1 VPVRTYDA
9 PVLRAVFF
17 DFGGVITESP
27 LDGFARLEQERG
39 LPPGFIA
46 SVNLR
51 DYHSNAWARLERS
64 EITPADFDQL
74 FADESSALGHEIRG
88 ADVLAVIH
96 GEVRPEMVAALDVLR
111 EEGYV
116 LACLTNNV
124 SAPAD
129 GGGFSRYAEV
139 LAKFDN
145 VVESSKVGARKP
157 ERHFYEAAC
166 ERTGVQPSECVFLDD
181 LGVNVKAAREMG
193 MSTIKVT
200 GAAQAL
206 GELAGLLG
214 LQRLRQLVGG

>member
-1 VPVRTYDA
+1 M
-9 PVLRAVFF
+9 LRAVFF

-27 LDGFARLEQERG
+27 LDGFARLERERG

-51 DYHSNAWARLERS
+51 DYHGNAWARLERS
-64 EITPADFDQL
+64 EVTPAEFDGL
-74 FADESSALGHEIRG
+74 FAAESAALGHEVRG

-96 GEVRPEMVAALDVLR
+96 GDLRPPMVAALDVLR
-111 EEGYV
+111 DEGFR

-124 SAPAD
+124 AAPSD
-129 GGGFSRYAEV
+129 GGGGGGGAMGRYADV
-139 LAKFDN
+139 LARFDD

-157 ERHFYEAAC
+157 ERRFYEVAC
-166 ERTGVQPSECVFLDD
+166 ERNGVDPTECAFLDD
-181 LGVNVKAAREMG
+181 LGVNVKAARELG

-214 LQRLRQLVGG
+214 LDRLRTLADG

>member
-1 VPVRTYDA
+1 M
-9 PVLRAVFF
+9 LRAVFF

-27 LDGFARLEQERG
+27 LDGFARLERDRG

-51 DYHSNAWARLERS
+51 DYHGNAWARLERS
-64 EITPADFDQL
+64 EVTPEEFDAL
-74 FADESSALGHEIRG
+74 FAAESASAGHEVRG

-96 GEVRPEMVAALDVLR
+96 GDVRPPMVAALDVLR
-111 EEGYV
+111 EEGYL

-124 SAPAD
+124 AAPA
-129 GGGFSRYAEV
+129 GGGGSGGGGMARYADV
-139 LAKFDN
+139 LARFDE

-157 ERHFYEAAC
+157 EPRFYEAAC
-166 ERTGVQPSECVFLDD
+166 ERTGTTPGECAFLDD
-181 LGVNVKAAREMG
+181 LGVNVKAARDMG

-206 GELAGLLG
+206 GELADLLG
-214 LQRLRQLVGG
+214 LDRLRALVAG

>member
-1 VPVRTYDA
+1 
-9 PVLRAVFF
+9 VLRAVFF

-27 LDGFARLEQERG
+27 LDGFARLERERG

-51 DYHSNAWARLERS
+51 DYHGNAWARLERS
-64 EITPADFDQL
+64 EVTPAEFDGL
-74 FADESSALGHEIRG
+74 FAAESAALGHEVRG

-96 GEVRPEMVAALDVLR
+96 GELRPTMVAALDVLR
-111 EEGYV
+111 DEGFR

-124 SAPAD
+124 AAQSDD
-129 GGGFSRYAEV
+129 GGTGRYADV
-139 LAKFDN
+139 LARFDD

-157 ERHFYEAAC
+157 ERRFYEVAC
-166 ERTGVQPSECVFLDD
+166 ERSGVDATECAFLDD
-181 LGVNVKAAREMG
+181 LGVNVKAARAMG

-200 GAAQAL
+200 GASQAL

-214 LQRLRQLVGG
+214 LDRLRALADG

>member
-1 VPVRTYDA
+1 M
-9 PVLRAVFF
+9 LRAVFF

-27 LDGFARLEQERG
+27 LDGFARLERERG

-51 DYHSNAWARLERS
+51 DYHANAWARLERN
-64 EITPADFDQL
+64 EVDVAEFDRL
-74 FADESSALGHEIRG
+74 FAEESAALGHEVRG

-96 GEVRPEMVAALDVLR
+96 GEVRPAMVAALDVLR
-111 EEGYV
+111 EEGYL

-124 SAPAD
+124 ASAAAD
-129 GGGFSRYAEV
+129 GGMGRYAEV
-139 LAKFDN
+139 LARFDE

-157 ERHFYEAAC
+157 ERRFYEAAC
-166 ERTGVQPSECVFLDD
+166 ERTGTTPSECAFLDD

-193 MSTIKVT
+193 MSTIKVG

-206 GELAGLLG
+206 DELAALLG
-214 LQRLRQLVGG
+214 LERLRSLADGR